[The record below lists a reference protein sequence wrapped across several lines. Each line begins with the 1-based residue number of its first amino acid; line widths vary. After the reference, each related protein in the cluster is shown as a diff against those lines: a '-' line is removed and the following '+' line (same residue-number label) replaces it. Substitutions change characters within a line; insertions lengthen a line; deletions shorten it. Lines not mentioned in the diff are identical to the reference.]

1 MQHAGPNDGLVQGLM
16 TSALPALADAML
28 KRLSIKDTDR
38 EALNGQLCIALAK
51 PALSKDA
58 VGAMIRACCHVG
70 TVDAQLAPQT
80 VREEEG
86 SEAGEASDAT
96 ASGGGSTYDWVA
108 FTLAVV
114 PILLAST
121 PTMRPISALLEAIL
135 RHVLSAVL
143 GMRPEDTQRLVGV
156 LHLERLTETQLCP
169 IIVSRGST
177 SSQLSNLAK
186 ALLANCSAEELA
198 TSLEASKSAAHK
210 ACEASM
216 QTYLPNLTGQHPAI
230 MKELMDGCAHA
241 LLQQIKSLCDP
252 IAKPSEDLA
261 IISLLAAAPHAVPS
275 ILFDLMLR
283 VARQVAGEQAQHVRD
298 VLRDMFRA
306 RLAEY
311 GVQQKDMDKVFLAL
325 QDVLNEELLV
335 DPLKLAHAVFALRK
349 QEDVSEA
356 AVDCARAVTAHWIIE
371 RLQQRS
377 FDRRIVWVVR
387 EAVELMPVD
396 EVANALLRDPEALLN
411 NVLRRASEAGVEL
424 AQELLEDSLARAQD
438 LATQK
443 LVELGVSPEYAE
455 TIAEHAQS
463 LLVEGVEALTTQM
476 STKKTHEST
485 KHTLSL
491 IHI

>member
-114 PILLAST
+114 PLLLAST

-156 LHLERLTETQLCP
+156 PSREAHRAHSS

-186 ALLANCSAEELA
+186 HFYIAQPRLA
-198 TSLEASKSAAHK
+198 TSLEAVSQQRTKP
-210 ACEASM
+210 ASLDE
-216 QTYLPNLTGQHPAI
+216 TYLLNQRA
-230 MKELMDGCAHA
+230 
-241 LLQQIKSLCDP
+241 
-252 IAKPSEDLA
+252 
-261 IISLLAAAPHAVPS
+261 S
-275 ILFDLMLR
+275 IL
-283 VARQVAGEQAQHVRD
+283 
-298 VLRDMFRA
+298 
-306 RLAEY
+306 
-311 GVQQKDMDKVFLAL
+311 
-325 QDVLNEELLV
+325 
-335 DPLKLAHAVFALRK
+335 P
-349 QEDVSEA
+349 S
-356 AVDCARAVTAHWIIE
+356 
-371 RLQQRS
+371 
-377 FDRRIVWVVR
+377 
-387 EAVELMPVD
+387 
-396 EVANALLRDPEALLN
+396 
-411 NVLRRASEAGVEL
+411 
-424 AQELLEDSLARAQD
+424 
-438 LATQK
+438 
-443 LVELGVSPEYAE
+443 
-455 TIAEHAQS
+455 
-463 LLVEGVEALTTQM
+463 
-476 STKKTHEST
+476 
-485 KHTLSL
+485 
-491 IHI
+491 